1 LLHSEEKLKNSHFKS
16 NARAAILTLSL
27 FVTSAFSQTAAPT
40 PTPTTGT
47 GAKDPGVRGGPPGAG
62 GPAASLTGSESI
74 LFNTG
79 KQTFNEVDSVFGTLP
94 GETDSGLGPGFN
106 MNSCAGCHAYPAVG
120 GSSPQ
125 TNPQVA
131 VATLHGARN
140 TVPSFITINGPVRE
154 ARFKTNPDGTADGGV
169 HDLFVI
175 TGRSDA
181 PSGCNMAQTNFASQ
195 LSAGNVIFRIPTPIF
210 GGGLIEAIEDA
221 TILANMSANS
231 AAKTQ
236 LGISGRPNYSGN
248 DGTMTRYGWKAQNK
262 SLLIFA
268 GEAYAVE
275 QGVTNEA
282 FPNPRQTT
290 PSCDTLGHPE
300 DITNLV
306 TGAASDIVNF
316 AMFMRMLA
324 PPQPTNSF
332 NAVATSNAV
341 GSSSIQRG
349 QNTFAQIG
357 CALCHTQSLTSG
369 NSAIAALSNQNVQL
383 FSDLLLHDMGSGLA
397 DGISQGVATGS
408 EFRTAPLWGLGQR
421 IFFLHDGRTSDLV
434 QTIQAHSSQ
443 GSEANAVV
451 AAYNALSTSAQQ
463 DLLNFLRSL

>member
-1 LLHSEEKLKNSHFKS
+1 LLHSEEKLRNSHFKS

-27 FVTSAFSQTAAPT
+27 LVTSAYSQTAAPT
-40 PTPTTGT
+40 PSTGT
-47 GAKDPGVRGGPPGAG
+47 GAKDPGVRGGPAGAG

-79 KQTFNEVDSVFGTLP
+79 KQTFSEVDSVFGTLP
-94 GETDSGLGPGFN
+94 GETDSGLGPSFN

-154 ARFKTNPDGTADGGV
+154 ARFKTNADGTADGGV
-169 HDLFVI
+169 HGLFVI

-181 PSGCNMAQTNFASQ
+181 PPGCNLAQTNFASQ
-195 LSAGNVIFRIPTPIF
+195 LSAGNVIFRIPTPVF
-210 GGGLIEAIEDA
+210 GGGLIEAIDDA

-282 FPNPRQTT
+282 FPNPRQTV

-324 PPQPTNSF
+324 PPQPAASF
-332 NAVATSNAV
+332 NAAATSSAV
-341 GSSSIQRG
+341 GPSSIQRG
-349 QNTFAQIG
+349 QNTFAQTG

-434 QTIQAHSSQ
+434 PAIQAHSSQ

>member
-1 LLHSEEKLKNSHFKS
+1 MKKNRFKKTS
-16 NARAAILTLSL
+16 AGVAILTLSL
-27 FVTSAFSQTAAPT
+27 LIGRAYPQTGAPT
-40 PTPTTGT
+40 ASKGTP
-47 GAKDPGVRGGPPGAG
+47 AKDPGVRTGPAGAG
-62 GPAASLTGSESI
+62 GAAASLTGSELL

-79 KQTFNEVDSVFGTLP
+79 KATFSEVDSVFGTLA
-94 GETDSGLGPGFN
+94 GETDSGLGPSFN
-106 MNSCAGCHAYPAVG
+106 MNSCAGCHAYPATG

-125 TNPQVA
+125 VNPQVA

-154 ARFKTNPDGTADGGV
+154 ARFKTNANGTADGGV

-181 PSGCNMAQTNFASQ
+181 PPGCNLAQTNFAPQVS
-195 LSAGNVIFRIPTPIF
+195 SGNAIFRIPTPLF
-210 GGGLIEAIEDA
+210 GAGLIEAIDDA

-236 LGISGRPNYSGN
+236 LGISGQPNYSGN
-248 DGTMTRYGWKAQNK
+248 DGTMTRFGWKAQNK

-275 QGVTNEA
+275 QGVTNEN

-300 DITNLV
+300 DITDLV
-306 TGAASDIVNF
+306 TGSASDIVNF

-324 PPQPTNSF
+324 PPQPATSF
-332 NAVATSNAV
+332 NAVATSSAV
-341 GSSSIQRG
+341 GSTSIQSG
-349 QNTFAQIG
+349 QSTFAQTG

-369 NSAIAALSNQNVQL
+369 NSPIAALSNQNVQL

-397 DGISQGVATGS
+397 DGISQGAATGS

-434 QTIQAHSSQ
+434 QAIEAHSSQ

-463 DLLNFLRSL
+463 DLLNYLRSL